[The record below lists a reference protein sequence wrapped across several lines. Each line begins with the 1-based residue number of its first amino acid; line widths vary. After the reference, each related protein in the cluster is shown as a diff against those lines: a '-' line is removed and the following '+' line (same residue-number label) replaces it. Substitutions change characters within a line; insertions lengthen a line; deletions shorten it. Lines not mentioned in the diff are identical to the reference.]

1 MPIHLNVTLQVE
13 MAQRQARADQ
23 EQLRAIYS
31 RLLKTQNII
40 ERATIAIAESR
51 ALLVLDAVDRDK
63 PGAEN

>member
-1 MPIHLNVTLQVE
+1 MPIHPNVTLQVE

-31 RLLKTQNII
+31 RLLKTQDII

-51 ALLVLDAVDRDK
+51 ALLVLDAMDRDK
-63 PGAEN
+63 PGAEK